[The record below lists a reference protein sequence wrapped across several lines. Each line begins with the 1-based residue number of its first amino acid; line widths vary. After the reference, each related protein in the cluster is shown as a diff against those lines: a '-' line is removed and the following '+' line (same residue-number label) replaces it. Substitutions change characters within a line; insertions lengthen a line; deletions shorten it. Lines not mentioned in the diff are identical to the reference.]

1 MNKVYDLLCTNEI
14 MHNVLDTLDIKYK
27 KNKNVKLQGSKYIVD
42 DNHNFYF
49 EKSNDDAYNE
59 FTVIEIEELE
69 ILELDKFQAPVVFKK
84 VEIRLD
90 ADGFAGTALVYEKC
104 ENDNVEFLMQD
115 IDTIKLYKDYC
126 FKPDVC
132 DVCLFIPGKFEKNTN
147 QWQTLNNTKLEL
159 FDFFNHQIKE
169 DAEAENSSEFMK
181 DTERKCVSPI
191 VITINEVN
199 SNKKIRQSAVMEIVK
214 HQTGFCI
221 IEIFVLNCNIGGNK
235 LLNYYC
241 GNQLLITYQNQDYTI
256 EQLLKK
262 FEIRKFGKK
271 RSMVFSNNLVKNI
284 EIVNALANEEYPMA
298 DIKGDFEKIVS
309 DKDIA
314 QYSTAEVYLSEDT
327 LFEKCN
333 EFSVF
338 NQERIAYMALEMFF
352 VELILFY
359 DAAIDKIHKKLQTER
374 KKQAESREKGKNK
387 EVENIN
393 VNIIDELS
401 FEMDKAM
408 KFTDYEHFLFPTVR
422 MSARKISKGFGIDR
436 IFEKYEE
443 NKRILE
449 SMISANEREIEE
461 RQEKFLLLLSIFATV
476 QVFTDVI
483 TDALP
488 NMNSGLLSLLCF
500 VVTAF
505 GAKLL
510 KFF

>member
-1 MNKVYDLLCTNEI
+1 M
-14 MHNVLDTLDIKYK
+14 
-27 KNKNVKLQGSKYIVD
+27 
-42 DNHNFYF
+42 
-49 EKSNDDAYNE
+49 
-59 FTVIEIEELE
+59 
-69 ILELDKFQAPVVFKK
+69 
-84 VEIRLD
+84 
-90 ADGFAGTALVYEKC
+90 
-104 ENDNVEFLMQD
+104 
-115 IDTIKLYKDYC
+115 
-126 FKPDVC
+126 
-132 DVCLFIPGKFEKNTN
+132 
-147 QWQTLNNTKLEL
+147 
-159 FDFFNHQIKE
+159 
-169 DAEAENSSEFMK
+169 
-181 DTERKCVSPI
+181 
-191 VITINEVN
+191 
-199 SNKKIRQSAVMEIVK
+199 
-214 HQTGFCI
+214 
-221 IEIFVLNCNIGGNK
+221 
-235 LLNYYC
+235 
-241 GNQLLITYQNQDYTI
+241 
-256 EQLLKK
+256 KK

-387 EVENIN
+387 EVDNIN
-393 VNIIDELS
+393 VNIIDELC

-476 QVFTDVI
+476 QVFSDVI